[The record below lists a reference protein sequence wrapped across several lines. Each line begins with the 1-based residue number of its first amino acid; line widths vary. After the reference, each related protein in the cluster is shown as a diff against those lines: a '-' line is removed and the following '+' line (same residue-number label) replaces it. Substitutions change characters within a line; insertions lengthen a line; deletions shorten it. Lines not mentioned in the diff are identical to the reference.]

1 MDTKTTT
8 FRASRAVRET
18 VLLDYEPLLRGL
30 VASQKGEDGEVGPL
44 RLSDKIVAQMC
55 EVSERQVRRARLE
68 GLDPYLADHMCV
80 KGLGLH
86 PLLIFGD
93 SWMTAQAFW
102 AEDIYNRKIDP
113 ENLPSFEDALADIW
127 AEMDAAVA

>member
-1 MDTKTTT
+1 MNTKTT

-18 VLLDYEPLLRGL
+18 VLLDYEPLLRQL

-68 GLDPYLADHMCV
+68 GLDPYLADQMCV

-93 SWMTAQAFW
+93 SWLTAQAFW
-102 AEDIYNRKIDP
+102 ADDIYRRKIDP
-113 ENLPSFEDALADIW
+113 KDLPGFQEAVEEIW